1 LQSCSVSEY
10 VSGIER
16 TCAMS
21 WFRKDR
27 QQDVWEVADDQPLG
41 DIGAAHKIREICA
54 SAAAIAEAMAAAGG
68 RNAEQKRAADA
79 ERYQAAIKR
88 ALEIAMQ
95 ISDDSM
101 RDISVSQIIRLCVKV
116 DHLKTA
122 RVLLRAIQLEKMR
135 AELIAEC
142 PALIDQNAAS

>member
-1 LQSCSVSEY
+1 
-10 VSGIER
+10 
-16 TCAMS
+16 MS

-27 QQDVWEVADDQPLG
+27 QPEVWEVADDQPLG
-41 DIGAAHKIREICA
+41 DIGAAHKIREICT

-68 RNAEQKRAADA
+68 RNAERKRAADA
-79 ERYQAAIKR
+79 KRYQAGITR

-122 RVLLRAIQLEKMR
+122 RVLLRTIHSEKTR
-135 AELIAEC
+135 TELIAEC
-142 PALIDQNAAS
+142 PALIDQDAAS